1 MVALFCSTVI
11 RAPIDV
17 VWPLLR
23 DFNAH
28 ERWHPAVDRS
38 DLEADRQGDQVGSIR
53 NFYLTSNEHLREQL
67 LSLSDKDHQLRYT
80 IVESDIPLTNYVA
93 EISLKSIND
102 VDHTLWCW
110 HSNFDAPPGQ
120 EQELKKRL
128 AENVYAAGFDA
139 IRARVEPMASRP
151 SSIGILRSDQT
162 PAAES
167 GPTAYRR
174 KPPPFTIDPFTVS
187 QSASNSLC
195 KLEGYAM
202 MMDKHGT
209 PDVLRRVPTTA
220 PSPGP
225 GQVRLRQTAIG
236 LNFIDIYYRRGN
248 LDALSLPAVP
258 GMEAAGVVESVG
270 SGITQFEPG
279 QRVAYA
285 CLPMG
290 AYTSVRTMDAAL
302 MVPLP
307 DHIDDITAAAGL
319 LKGVSALYLVQQ
331 VHRVKRGETV
341 LVYAPAGG
349 VGRLLCQWAR
359 HIGATVIG
367 VTSTKEKCRIAK
379 AAGVQHV
386 ILPGKKKL
394 PEHVNALTNGRG
406 VDVIFDAVGHD
417 SFDESL
423 AALAIG
429 GHLVSYGQA
438 SGDIGSKDMSSLAE
452 KSATLSRPNFV
463 HYTDT
468 HEKITA
474 LSNQLFDVIKQG
486 VLTIEMG
493 QKYAL
498 SQVADAHRALENRET
513 TASSALIPD

>member
-11 RAPIDV
+11 CAPIDA

-28 ERWHPAVDRS
+28 ERWHPAVARS
-38 DLEADRQGDQVGSIR
+38 DLEAGRQGDQVGSIR
-53 NFYLTSNEHLREQL
+53 SFYLTSNEHLREQL
-67 LSLSDKDHQLRYT
+67 LGLSDKDHQLRYT
-80 IVESDIPLTNYVA
+80 IVESDFPLSNYVA
-93 EISLKSIND
+93 EISLKSISD

-110 HSNFDAPPGQ
+110 RSSFDTPPGQ
-120 EQELKKRL
+120 EQALKKRL

-139 IRARVEPMASRP
+139 IRARVEPLANKP
-151 SSIGILRSDQT
+151 SSSGLLESDQT
-162 PAAES
+162 SRTEP
-167 GPTAYRR
+167 GPTAWRR

-187 QSASNSLC
+187 QSAGNSSGE
-195 KLEGYAM
+195 LEGYAV

-209 PDVLRRVPTTA
+209 PDVLRRVPITA
-220 PSPGP
+220 PPPGP

-236 LNFIDIYYRRGN
+236 LNFIDIYCRLGYFD
-248 LDALSLPAVP
+248 LLSLPAVP

-270 SGITQFEPG
+270 PGSTQFEPG

-285 CLPMG
+285 CMPMG
-290 AYTSVRTMDAAL
+290 AYTSVRTMDGAL

-319 LKGVSALYLVQQ
+319 LKGVSALYLMQQ
-331 VHRVKRGETV
+331 VHRVKSGETV

-367 VTSTKEKCRIAK
+367 VTSSKVKRRIAK
-379 AAGVQHV
+379 DAGAQHV
-386 ILPGKKKL
+386 ILPGKRNV
-394 PEHVNALTNGRG
+394 PEQVSALTDGRG
-406 VDVIFDAVGHD
+406 VDVIYDAVGNA
-417 SFDESL
+417 SFDDSL
-423 AALAIG
+423 AALAIN

-438 SGDIGSKDMSSLAE
+438 SGDIGSKDISSLAE
-452 KSATLSRPNFV
+452 KSLTLSRPNFV

-468 HEKITA
+468 PEKMTTLA
-474 LSNQLFDVIKQG
+474 NQLFDAIKQG
-486 VLTIEMG
+486 VLTIGSG
-493 QKYAL
+493 QNYAL
-498 SQVADAHRALENRET
+498 SQVADAHRALESRET
-513 TASSALIPD
+513 TASSVLIPD